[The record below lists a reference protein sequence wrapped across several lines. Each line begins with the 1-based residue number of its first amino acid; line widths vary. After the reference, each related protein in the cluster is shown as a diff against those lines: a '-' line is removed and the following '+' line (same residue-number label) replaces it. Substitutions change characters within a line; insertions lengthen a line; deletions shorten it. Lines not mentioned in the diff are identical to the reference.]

1 MVYFLI
7 IAKWCIRFQYIQNI
21 VGLCVKVNKPVDKAL
36 WLLSTARSAIIIIA
50 ATVYVMLTDTKIFSL
65 VGHITP
71 GLPAFQPPPFSI
83 YDPSTNT
90 THSFMQIVSEE
101 ASALIV
107 LPLLGVMGHITIAK
121 AFAGSDRV
129 DCTQEILCIGISNAI
144 SCFFSS
150 YSIGGS
156 FSRTTVNAMS
166 GAESPAGKMQMD
178 QNGAWL

>member
-1 MVYFLI
+1 
-7 IAKWCIRFQYIQNI
+7 
-21 VGLCVKVNKPVDKAL
+21 VNKPVDKAL
-36 WLLSTARSAIIIIA
+36 WLLSTSRSAIIIIA
-50 ATVYVMLTDTKIFSL
+50 GTAYVMITKSTAFGL

-71 GLPAFQPPPFSI
+71 GLPAFKLPPFSI
-83 YDPSTNT
+83 VDPSTNI
-90 THSFMQIVSEE
+90 THSFTDILSEE
-101 ASALIV
+101 SSALIV

-166 GAESPAGKMQMD
+166 GAESPAGDFRQST
-178 QNGAWL
+178 AFSYPRR